1 METVDEITVN
11 PLDVYS
17 SYVNDYLRDDRGNYI
32 KDYLD
37 GLLYDK
43 NYIQIM
49 EGDKIIDTIKEIEI
63 PSNFKTVIM
72 KLHPEIKDVV
82 EDGFKC
88 TKRYDPSSFDSINY
102 FEVGV
107 KVFFGQDEIPK
118 GNKDF
123 YKESFKDLFMMTY
136 GSEMDFISFNIT
148 SLVVPRAK
156 TNEQKFVELFAKDY
170 LCKK

>member
-1 METVDEITVN
+1 MEPIDKITGT
-11 PLDVYS
+11 PLGVYS
-17 SYVNDYLRDDRGNYI
+17 SYVNDYLRNSGGNYI
-32 KDYLD
+32 NDFLD
-37 GLLYDK
+37 GSGSRYDR

-49 EGDKIIDTIKEIEI
+49 EGNKVIDTIKDIEI

-72 KLHPEIKDVV
+72 KIHPEIMDVV
-82 EDGFKC
+82 EDGFKS
-88 TKRYDPSSFDSINY
+88 TKRYDPNNFDAINY

-136 GSEMDFISFNIT
+136 GPEMDFISFNIT

-156 TNEQKFVELFAKDY
+156 TNEQKFVELFG
-170 LCKK
+170 KK

>member
-1 METVDEITVN
+1 MEPIDEISGT
-11 PLDVYS
+11 PFGVYS
-17 SYVNDYLRDDRGNYI
+17 SYVNDYLRGGGGNYI
-32 KDYLD
+32 NDYLD
-37 GLLYDK
+37 GLRYDK

-82 EDGFKC
+82 EDGFKS
-88 TKRYDPSSFDSINY
+88 TKRYDPNNFDAINY

-156 TNEQKFVELFAKDY
+156 SNEEKFLELFKKDY
-170 LCKK
+170 ICKK